1 MISNYFSVW
10 FETMK
15 VRDKNFA
22 NLISAYELEQYFEE
36 CWNSSQQAYIDSDEA
51 FLKED
56 IQSLQWDKEEL
67 EWDKEELDYDKADLE
82 AEIQTL
88 LSRIIYLEEQL
99 QGQ

>member
-22 NLISAYELEQYFEE
+22 NLVSAYELEQYFEE
-36 CWNSSQQAYIDSDEA
+36 CWNSSQQAYIESDEA

-56 IQSLQWDKEEL
+56 IQYLQ
-67 EWDKEELDYDKADLE
+67 WDKEELDYDKADLE

-88 LSRIIYLEEQL
+88 LSRIVYLEEQL